1 MLSYRPLYSCTII
14 AIIQIFSCGALFSQ
28 IQNDGVIGAPFYGEL
43 SDDSYSIR
51 NQVGPNAEFSI
62 PISLS
67 AHAEKSSL
75 VSGESSQLIASLRL
89 DDGSITSLSL
99 EDTNWETTSS
109 VISINDNFVTAT
121 EVNKDARVSINLTSQ
136 GYTAV
141 FFIRLKVGEPIPSE
155 KKELDGVIKNA
166 LSNSTDL
173 EQTGWKKSDW
183 FGNYYDAGND
193 WIHHADLGW
202 FFTASNREDSIW
214 LWSATN
220 EWLWTGPSI
229 FPQLFRNNDSS
240 WIYFIQEALPKKVFY
255 NYTTKSL
262 EK

>member
-14 AIIQIFSCGALFSQ
+14 AIIQIFSCGVLFSQ
-28 IQNDGVIGAPFYGEL
+28 VQNVGVIGAPFYGML
-43 SDDSYSIR
+43 SDDSETIR
-51 NQVGPNAEFSI
+51 NQVGPNADFSI

-67 AHAEKSSL
+67 AHAEKNSL
-75 VSGESSQLIASLRL
+75 VSGESSKLIASLRL
-89 DDGSITSLSL
+89 DDGSVTSLPSG
-99 EDTNWETTSS
+99 DTNWESTSS
-109 VISINDNFVTAT
+109 EISINDNFVTAT
-121 EVNKDARVSINLTSQ
+121 EVNRNARVSINLTSQ
-136 GYTAV
+136 GFTTV
-141 FFIRLKVGEPIPSE
+141 LFIRLKVGEPIPSE
-155 KKELDGVIKNA
+155 NEELVGVIKNA

-202 FFTASNREDSIW
+202 FFTTSDREDSIW

-229 FPQLFRNNDSS
+229 YPQLFRNNDSS
-240 WIYFIQEALPKKVFY
+240 WIYFIQEALPQKVFY